1 MMQPI
6 YMIDTSYT
14 RLSIFRSIDLFICL
28 HLYIYTYIYIY
39 IYVHTH
45 IYIYICIYIYMYMYV
60 YVCMYVYIYVCIY
73 IYILCRHAYI
83 YYAVVPICFSFET
96 AALPLRSPEKGLKFS
111 EMPHGIAAISK
122 APKAEKSEKKNRT
135 HDSKCNDRRWYTKTC
150 QP

>member
-1 MMQPI
+1 MYI
-6 YMIDTSYT
+6 H
-14 RLSIFRSIDLFICL
+14 IF
-28 HLYIYTYIYIY
+28 IY
-39 IYVHTH
+39 IYV
-45 IYIYICIYIYMYMYV
+45 YIYICICMYMYV
-60 YVCMYVYIYVCIY
+60 CMYIYMCVY